1 MNTLKT
7 RIGSF
12 LEAFADAY
20 KYAELDFYKLRGE
33 ILTLLNR
40 ARSKGYENPDYCELT
55 ITIASRI
62 ETDVTISAFYKS
74 SDGKFYRFKRALDLG
89 RLVNIP
95 HIVNE
100 RLKKGEPVSIRIS
113 DFQSLYAISEN
124 DINPSG
130 DFNKIQ
136 IFTFKDVTVSPKR
149 KEISIKDELFY
160 YVVNCTY
167 IYEDRRDTRTK
178 YYGTLRNLPDD
189 IIQKIST
196 SENHE
201 CSVEITEE

>member
-1 MNTLKT
+1 MNTLKN
-7 RIGSF
+7 RIDSF

-20 KYAELDFYKLRGE
+20 KYAELDFYKIRGE

-55 ITIASRI
+55 ICVVSKI
-62 ETDVTISAFYKS
+62 ETDITISAFYKS
-74 SDGKFYRFKRALDLG
+74 QDGRFYRFKRALDLG
-89 RLVNIP
+89 KLINIP
-95 HIVNE
+95 NIVNE

-113 DFQSLYAISEN
+113 DFQNLYAISEN
-124 DINPSG
+124 DITPVG

-136 IFTFKDVTVSPKR
+136 IFTFKDVVALPKH
-149 KEISIKDELFY
+149 KEVSIKDELFY

-167 IYEDRRDTRTK
+167 VYEEKRETRTK
-178 YYGTLRNLPDD
+178 YFGTLKNLPDD
-189 IIQKIST
+189 VVQKIAS

-201 CSVEITEE
+201 CSIIVTGE